1 VEPKPVGNEP
11 SPVITAINGPVVK
24 IAHAAGLSMNELV
37 AVGPDRL
44 LGEVVEL
51 YQEGATIQVFED
63 TTGLKPHAPVAGL
76 GLPLFVELGP
86 GMIGHIFDGTQRP
99 LLASNGTPHL
109 LPPAGGGREGGKQST
124 SKDSFINSKENVNS
138 SESTGMSNAFVSRGK
153 AMEALDRNRP
163 WHFIPCT
170 AAGDTV
176 LPGQIIGKVQET
188 EHLVHPVM
196 IPPDRNG
203 KLLDIV
209 PEGLH
214 TLDEPIAHITDDRG
228 MIHEVRLVHRW
239 PVRTLRPYRQRLAP
253 DEPLFTG
260 QRVVDFFFPLA
271 KGGTAAI
278 PGGFGTGKTITQHQL
293 SKWADADIIVYIGCG
308 ERGNE
313 MAGVLQDFPRLLDP
327 RTGRPLIER
336 TVLIANT
343 SDMPVAAREASI
355 YTGITIAEY
364 YRDMGYHVALMADS
378 TSRWAEALREI
389 SGRLEEMPAEEGFP
403 AYLASRLAE
412 FYERAGLV
420 VTLNGGRGSV
430 SVIGAVSPPGGDFSE
445 PVTQHTKRFV
455 STFWALDKELASAR
469 YFPAINYLNSYSA
482 YIETVAAWWQAQ
494 SGTDW
499 LDLRN
504 RAMAILKEETWL
516 QNIIKLI
523 GEDALPDDQKAIYY
537 GARLIKEDFLQQ
549 SAFDVIDTYSIA
561 AKQVLM
567 LQLILQFIDGLREAV
582 RHRIPVY
589 RVMELPVIEEIHRMK
604 STYRGD
610 DPAPFEAIRERITR
624 EITGLLEREG

>member
-1 VEPKPVGNEP
+1 MKATSDRTEQNPT
-11 SPVITAINGPVVK
+11 ITSINGPVVK
-24 IAHAAGLSMNELV
+24 ITGTSGLSMNELV
-37 AVGPDRL
+37 VVGPEKL

-51 YQEGATIQVFED
+51 YRNGATVQVFED
-63 TTGLKPHAPVAGL
+63 TTGLKPHAPVLGL

-86 GMIGHIFDGTQRP
+86 GMIGRIFDGTQRP
-99 LLASNGTPHL
+99 LALAAQDT
-109 LPPAGGGREGGKQST
+109 T
-124 SKDSFINSKENVNS
+124 
-138 SESTGMSNAFVSRGK
+138 AFVTRGK
-153 AMEALDRNRP
+153 TMEALDRHRP
-163 WHFIPCT
+163 WHFIPSVGVGET
-170 AAGDTV
+170 AAA
-176 LPGQIIGKVQET
+176 GQVIGQVQET
-188 EHLVHPVM
+188 EHLVHRIM

-203 KLLDIV
+203 RILDIAS
-209 PEGLH
+209 EGLR
-214 TLDEPIAHITDDRG
+214 TLEEPVGRMVDDKG
-228 MIHEVRLVHRW
+228 MIHDIFLVHRW
-239 PVRTLRPYRQRLAP
+239 PVRTLRPYRERLIP

-327 RTGRPLIER
+327 RNGRPLIER

-412 FYERAGLV
+412 FYERAGSV
-420 VTLNGGRGSV
+420 VTLNGDRGSV
-430 SVIGAVSPPGGDFSE
+430 AVIGAVSPPGGDFSE
-445 PVTQHTKRFV
+445 PVTQHTRRFI

-482 YIETVAAWWQAQ
+482 YVDTVAQWWRQNGGAN
-494 SGTDW
+494 W
-499 LDLRN
+499 LPLRN
-504 RAMAILKEETWL
+504 RAISILKDEARL
-516 QNIIKLI
+516 QNIVKLI
-523 GEDALPDDQKAIYY
+523 GEDALPDDQKAIFH

-561 AKQVLM
+561 GKQVLM
-567 LQLILQFIDGLREAV
+567 LQLILQFIDGLQEAITY
-582 RHRIPVY
+582 RIPVY
-589 RVMELPVIEEIHRMK
+589 RIMELPVIEEIHRMK

-610 DPAPFEAIRERITR
+610 DPAPFEAIRNRIAQ
-624 EITGLLEREG
+624 EIADILQREGPADHRPVAPNKGDEH

>member
-1 VEPKPVGNEP
+1 LEPKENQAETAVV
-11 SPVITAINGPVVK
+11 SAINGPVIKVK
-24 IAHAAGLSMNELV
+24 AASALSMNELV
-37 AVGPDRL
+37 VIGEEKL

-51 YQEGATIQVFED
+51 YQDGATIQVYED
-63 TTGLKPHAPVAGL
+63 TTGLEPGTLVHGQ

-86 GMIGHIFDGTQRP
+86 GIVGRIFDGTQRP
-99 LLASNGTPHL
+99 LSVAF
-109 LPPAGGGREGGKQST
+109 Q
-124 SKDSFINSKENVNS
+124 
-138 SESTGMSNAFVSRGK
+138 ESGPFVTRGK
-153 AMEALDRNRP
+153 AVEALERNKAWAFTP
-163 WHFIPCT
+163 GLQT
-170 AAGDTV
+170 GADVA
-176 LPGQIIGKVQET
+176 PGQIIGEVNET
-188 EHLVHPVM
+188 DHIVHRILV
-196 IPPDRNG
+196 PPDHGGR
-203 KLLDIV
+203 LLWV
-209 PEGLH
+209 APEGLYTVAERIALLQDESGKQCEL
-214 TLDEPIAHITDDRG
+214 TLY
-228 MIHEVRLVHRW
+228 HRW
-239 PVRTLRPYRQRLAP
+239 PVRRLRPYRERMMP
-253 DEPLFTG
+253 YEPLFTG

-313 MAGVLQDFPRLLDP
+313 MAGVLEDFPRLLDP
-327 RTGRPLIER
+327 RSGRPLIER

-412 FYERAGLV
+412 FYERAGAV
-420 VTLNGGRGSV
+420 ITLGGERGSV

-469 YFPAINYLNSYSA
+469 YFPAVNYLSSYSGYVGA
-482 YIETVAAWWQAQ
+482 VASWWKEKA
-494 SGTDW
+494 GLDW
-499 LDLRN
+499 ISMRE
-504 RAMAILKEETWL
+504 RALGILKEEARL
-516 QNIIKLI
+516 QNIVKLI
-523 GEDALPDDQKAIYY
+523 GEDALPDDQKATFC

-549 SAFDVIDTYSIA
+549 SAYDPIDTYCA
-561 AKQVLM
+561 AGKQVLM
-567 LQLILQFIDGLREAV
+567 LQLILQFIAGMRQAV
-582 RHRIPVY
+582 SHRIPIY
-589 RVMELPVIEEIHRMK
+589 RIMELPILEELHRMK
-604 STYRGD
+604 STHKGD
-610 DPAPFEAIRERITR
+610 DPAPFHAIEKRLAE
-624 EITGLLEREG
+624 EFEGLLRKEA